1 MPKQTY
7 FNLPPKKREAIID
20 GAKQAFA
27 RQHYDRVTID
37 SIVARA
43 GIPKGSFYQYF
54 SGKDD
59 LYSHMFANIGT
70 EKYQLLVQELE
81 SSPHGTF
88 TEAILVLMHRASEFD
103 GQDADMVML
112 KQRFLQECPQ
122 QVKQQIMQR
131 MVPESMELFAH
142 VIRRFVGNGEFR
154 QDIPI
159 GQAAYMLTASV
170 LMLDTYPLEEGEDH
184 RQAFKTMVDMLAA
197 GLRLRS

>member
-81 SSPHGTF
+81 SRPHGTF

-184 RQAFKTMVDMLAA
+184 CQAFKTMVDMLAA

>member
-1 MPKQTY
+1 
-7 FNLPPKKREAIID
+7 
-20 GAKQAFA
+20 
-27 RQHYDRVTID
+27 
-37 SIVARA
+37 
-43 GIPKGSFYQYF
+43 
-54 SGKDD
+54 
-59 LYSHMFANIGT
+59 MFANIGT

-81 SSPHGTF
+81 SRPHGTF